1 MQTLVLVLLVFQLA
15 IIALIDARRSIIPD
29 LCNAF
34 LAITGIAA
42 HWFLDSFD
50 PVPILSGVIVFGGVF
65 ALARAV
71 HFRARGQV
79 GLGFGD
85 VKMAAAAG
93 CWITV
98 ASLPVFLALASL
110 SALLFVLAMIP
121 FWKGELT
128 TRRVPFGPF
137 LALALVL
144 SWLAEV
150 NSIAVLEI

>member
-1 MQTLVLVLLVFQLA
+1 MQTLILVLLVLQLA
-15 IIALIDARRSIIPD
+15 IIALIDAHRSIIPD
-29 LCNAF
+29 VCNAI
-34 LAITGIAA
+34 LGITGIAA

-50 PVPILSGVIVFGGVF
+50 PFRIVLSVVVFGGTF
-65 ALARAV
+65 AVARAV

-98 ASLPVFLALASL
+98 ASFPVFLAIASL
-110 SALLFVLAMIP
+110 SALLFVLSMIP
-121 FWKGELT
+121 LWQGELT

-137 LALALVL
+137 LALALAL
-144 SWLAEV
+144 SWLAEA
-150 NSIAVLEI
+150 NSISVLEI

>member
-1 MQTLVLVLLVFQLA
+1 MQTLVLVFLVFQLA
-15 IIALIDARRSIIPD
+15 IIALIDARHSIIPD

-34 LAITGIAA
+34 LGVTGIAA
-42 HWFLDSFD
+42 HWLLDSFD
-50 PVPILSGVIVFGGVF
+50 PLRILTGVVVFGGTF

-79 GLGFGD
+79 GLGLGD
-85 VKMAAAAG
+85 VKMAAAGG

-98 ASLPVFLALASL
+98 ASLPVFLAVASL
-110 SALLFVLAMIP
+110 SALLFVLSMMP
-121 FWKGELT
+121 VWKGELT

-137 LALALVL
+137 LALALAL
-144 SWLAEV
+144 SWVAEA